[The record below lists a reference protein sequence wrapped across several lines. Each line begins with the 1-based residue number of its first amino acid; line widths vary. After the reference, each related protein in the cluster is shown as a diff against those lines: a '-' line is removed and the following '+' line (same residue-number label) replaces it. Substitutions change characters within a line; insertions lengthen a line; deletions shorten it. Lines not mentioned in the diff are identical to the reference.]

1 MYLNLTDALMAEQRT
16 LLLPGLFCCEFF
28 ISHLSLS
35 RKVLPVFLK
44 IQPSFSPL
52 STLIH
57 DRDPLFQGR
66 FPSILNS
73 VGCKIK
79 LIQPRCPEQN
89 GYIESFIKTFKTEC
103 LNQVILRSVVQ
114 LRYVVNEFLIYY
126 NRLNTTEL
134 DCNKMFAIITYM
146 YLMYIAHLG
155 YCSTVRIF
163 LVLLV

>member
-1 MYLNLTDALMAEQRT
+1 M
-16 LLLPGLFCCEFF
+16 
-28 ISHLSLS
+28 
-35 RKVLPVFLK
+35 LPVFLK

-103 LNQVILRSVVQ
+103 LNHVILRSVVQ

-126 NRLNTTEL
+126 NKERPHSGLDGKFINPWPQDADGEIVEFSRL
-134 DCNKMFAIITYM
+134 
-146 YLMYIAHLG
+146 G
-155 YCSTVRIF
+155 G
-163 LVLLV
+163 LLKSYRRVKQAA